1 MTAMH
6 TGEEA
11 GREPEME
18 VLDEP
23 ECYRLLRSNRV
34 GRVVVVGQGRP
45 EVFPVNY
52 GVHERLIAFRT
63 GPGLKVLAEAM
74 WAAAFEVDGIDQ
86 TAGVAW
92 SVIVHG
98 VAHQEGPDGPNA
110 EALRDLGLETMAPGE
125 KDRWVTIHP
134 TEVTGRRFHVR
145 G

>member
-1 MTAMH
+1 MTAMQ
-6 TGEEA
+6 TGEAA
-11 GREPEME
+11 GKEPEME
-18 VLDEP
+18 ELDEP

-34 GRVVVVGQGRP
+34 GRVVVIAQGRP
-45 EVFPVNY
+45 EVFPISY

-63 GPGLKVLAEAM
+63 GSGLKVLADAM

-98 VAHQEGPDGPNA
+98 VAHEEPPDGPNA
-110 EALRDLGLETMAPGE
+110 QALRNLDLETLAPGD

-134 TEVTGRRFHVR
+134 TEVTGRRFNVR
-145 G
+145 S